1 MSLEVPFLPLLGGH
15 EAHSESH
22 FCSSALLSQG
32 SLAACLGTFG
42 DPGFLILDK
51 LIGSKEVFPFFWP
64 FLPGDRRLT
73 DPLDLRILPAFRS
86 RTTGFWLS
94 LAL

>member
-1 MSLEVPFLPLLGGH
+1 MSVEVPFLPLLGGH
-15 EAHSESH
+15 EARSESH

-51 LIGSKEVFPFFWP
+51 LIGSKEVS
-64 FLPGDRRLT
+64 FL
-73 DPLDLRILPAFRS
+73 
-86 RTTGFWLS
+86 
-94 LAL
+94 LALSSGGPPSNGSPGFADPASFQI